1 MTPAAGVDLK
11 SLGDM
16 ARSAAESIVSIFR
29 GDWTDEKVVNGEV
42 RAMFPSPPGER
53 GQG

>member
-1 MTPAAGVDLK
+1 MIPAAVVDLK

-16 ARSAAESIVSIFR
+16 ARSAAESIFSIFN
-29 GDWTDEKVVNGEV
+29 GQWPAEKVVNGEV
-42 RAMFPSPPGER
+42 RARFPSQSGER